1 MALYGVEDIGS
12 LRGRIS
18 VARVRTCLKRLFPL
32 KRRDAIHTT
41 LFVFH

>member
-1 MALYGVEDIGS
+1 MAPYGVEEIGS
-12 LRGRIS
+12 FRGRIWN
-18 VARVRTCLKRLFPL
+18 VRVHTCLNRLFPL